1 MDMGLL
7 VILLCAV
14 IVGVGHYFSVR
25 SEAGNQRLWYGT
37 LLLVAV
43 IFGVFLLGRALVK

>member
-7 VILLCAV
+7 VILLCAA

-25 SEAGNQRLWYGT
+25 SEAENQRLWYGT